1 MKATAVEENG
11 GATAIVSGSI
21 TVSVDPEAD
30 APTLDLDS
38 TVADDQAVGAAAG
51 DEDQAIDLDVTSL
64 LTDTDSSESLSIE
77 ISGVPTGATLN
88 NGTYDSATDIWTLAP
103 GDLAS
108 LQITPDANDDTD
120 FQLSVTATS
129 TEADGGDTAIAT
141 GTISVSVAADADAPT
156 LDLDS
161 NVAGD
166 QTTGAASGIEDQ
178 AIDLDV
184 SSALTDT
191 DGSETLSIEI
201 SGVPAGATLNYGTF
215 DPTTGNWTLT
225 TADLNGLQV
234 TPAPNSG
241 ADFQLTVS
249 ATSTEASG
257 GDSET
262 VTGTIDVVVA
272 ADADAPDLSAPDV
285 ITIGDPSAGDE
296 TITGTSGDDTLIGGG
311 GDDTISGLQGDDVIY
326 GDDPDDSGAT
336 VDGDGNL
343 VAPLDIASSLNDLD
357 GSETLSIAITGVPAD
372 ATLNHGTFDTAT
384 GIWTLDEADLVDL
397 EITVPPGSEDFQ
409 LAVDATATD
418 TDPDTGAIDTETTS
432 TTITVDITGGGAAG
446 SDTISGGQGD
456 DTIYGGA
463 GDDEID
469 GDQGADINDGG
480 SGADTIS
487 GGQGDDISDGG
498 AGADTISGG
507 QGDDILDGGAG
518 ADTLSGGQGD
528 DTAIFTVGESDG
540 GIDEYDGGSGTD
552 TLVVN
557 LSEEDLNNPEIVA
570 ELLEMRAF
578 ISEGGNGS
586 ATFPTLGIEIKDF
599 EDVQFQIDGNLIDL
613 DAATPTLD
621 LDSTAEGDQSVGA
634 AAGDE
639 DQAIDLDIS
648 AALTDTDGSE
658 TLSIEISGVPT
669 GASLNHG
676 SFDASTGNW
685 TLAPGDLAGLQ
696 VTPASDSDLDF
707 SLLAPRLRKR

>member
-1 MKATAVEENG
+1 MRPQLRPRAATAKQFP
-11 GATAIVSGSI
+11 APSG
-21 TVSVDPEAD
+21 VSVAADAD

-38 TVADDQAVGAAAG
+38 NVAG
-51 DEDQAIDLDVTSL
+51 DQTTGAEAGTEDQAIDLDIASA
-64 LTDTDSSESLSIE
+64 LTDTDGSEALSIT
-77 ISGVPTGATLN
+77 IGGVPTGAILTNTAGDIFSGGTSFTL
-88 NGTYDSATDIWTLAP
+88 TADQLA
-103 GDLAS
+103 G
-108 LQITPDANDDTD
+108 LQITPPPNSDVD
-120 FQLSVTATS
+120 FQLTVDATS
-129 TEADGGDTAIAT
+129 TEAAGGDSETVS

-166 QTTGAASGIEDQ
+166 QTTGAAAGTEDQ
-178 AIDLDV
+178 AIDLDIA
-184 SSALTDT
+184 SALTDT

-201 SGVPAGATLNYGTF
+201 AGVPAGATLNYGTF
-215 DPTTGNWTLT
+215 DPATGNWTLT
-225 TADLNGLQV
+225 SADLNGLRV

-249 ATSTEASG
+249 ATSTEANG

-262 VTGTIDVVVA
+262 VTGTIDVVVT

-343 VAPLDIASSLNDLD
+343 VAPLDITSSLNDLD

-372 ATLNHGTFDTAT
+372 ATLNHGTFDPAT
-384 GIWTLDEADLVDL
+384 GIWTLDEADLADL

-409 LAVDATATD
+409 LTVDATATD

-469 GDQGADINDGG
+469 GDQGADIIDGG

-487 GGQGDDISDGG
+487 GGQGDDIIDGG
-498 AGADTISGG
+498 AGADTLSGG

-570 ELLEMRAF
+570 ELLEMREF
-578 ISEGGNGS
+578 IAEGGNGS

-599 EDVQFQIDGNLIDL
+599 EDVQFQIDGNPIDL
-613 DAATPTLD
+613 DAAAPTLD

-669 GASLNHG
+669 GATLNNG
-676 SFDASTGNW
+676 TFDPTTGNW
-685 TLAPGDLAGLQ
+685 MLAPGDLADLQ
-696 VTPASDSDLDF
+696 ITPAADSYQ
-707 SLLAPRLRKR
+707 